1 MRNEPGFSMVEVV
14 VAMGLAVVLMLGLY
28 AAYAQGTAIKLRVQG
43 TVRIESNVR
52 LAMDRM
58 ERDLRVAGFGVPQG
72 IEIGGSASWTPVIF
86 YASQTGIGYRADIDG
101 GSAGIICTPKSTN
114 SVCPLNKL
122 RLDSIRYYQALNCDA
137 PDGTFGGLRVVV
149 SVERDDWE
157 PAICSG
163 YSTSDDSISM
173 TTTLT
178 NATFTAGESNVATI
192 EQVYY
197 RYVPGSQQPYGSLER
212 FVRYGNSPDGL
223 FPPTG
228 VSWTTVADHLTDF
241 WLEYQD
247 TTGATLI
254 GSPLS
259 MANRAAVHK
268 IVLFVEGYDRIG
280 PQGQPQLIQ
289 ARSEI
294 LLRNRS

>member
-1 MRNEPGFSMVEVV
+1 MRNESGFSMVEAI

-28 AAYAQGTAIKLRVQG
+28 AAYAQGIAIKSRVQG
-43 TVRIESNVR
+43 TVRIESNLR
-52 LAMDRM
+52 LAMDKM
-58 ERDLRVAGFGVPQG
+58 ARDLRVVGLAVPEG
-72 IEIGGSASWTPVIF
+72 IEIGGTASWTPVIF
-86 YASQTGIGYRADIDG
+86 HASQTEIGYRADIDG
-101 GSAGIICTPKSTN
+101 GSAGIICTPNSTN

-122 RLDSIRYYQALNCDA
+122 RLDSIRYYEALNCDA
-137 PDGTFGGLRVVV
+137 LDGFGGLRVVV
-149 SVERDDWE
+149 SIERDDWE

-163 YSTSDDSISM
+163 YSTSDDSITM

-178 NATFTAGESNVATI
+178 NSTFTAGKSNVATI

-212 FVRYGNSPDGL
+212 YVRYGNSPSNA

-228 VSWTTVADHLTDF
+228 VTWTTVADHLTDF

-247 TTGATLI
+247 ESGTALT
-254 GSPLS
+254 GSPLPV
-259 MANRAAVHK
+259 ANRGAVRK
-268 IVLFVEGYDRIG
+268 IVLFIEGYDQIG
-280 PQGQPQLIQ
+280 PKGQPQLIQ

-294 LLRNRS
+294 LLRN